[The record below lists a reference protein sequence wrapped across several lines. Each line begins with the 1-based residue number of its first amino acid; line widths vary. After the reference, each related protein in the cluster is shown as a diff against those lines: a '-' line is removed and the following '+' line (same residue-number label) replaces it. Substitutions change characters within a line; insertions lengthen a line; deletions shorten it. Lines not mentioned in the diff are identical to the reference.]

1 MVPVTRADVARLA
14 THTHNEPADFLEL
27 RAAEEVDLSGE
38 PESWAELPGGD
49 RLVVL
54 RQRAGGCVFLGALA
68 DGTESC
74 TVHPARPLA
83 CRAYPFDRPG
93 RPDEVVGVHP
103 AALCP
108 PETGHLAV
116 IQSRGPT
123 AAQWA
128 TVVLD
133 RDRELH
139 EHAEWLAGFN
149 RGQRLRRRL
158 GKRQRGPEEFLR
170 ALARPD
176 LAEPSSAVLGE
187 NAADAAQVA
196 GAEQVQV
203 DEQRVELMKR

>member
-1 MVPVTRADVARLA
+1 VPVTRADVARLA
-14 THTHNEPADFLEL
+14 THTHKEPAEFLEL
-27 RAAEEVDLSGE
+27 RAASEVDLSGE
-38 PESWAELPGGD
+38 PESLAELPGGD

-54 RQRAGGCVFLGALA
+54 RQREGGCVFLEAEA

-74 TVHPARPLA
+74 RVHEARPLS
-83 CRAYPFDRPG
+83 CRAYPFDRPE
-93 RPDEVVGVHP
+93 RPAEVVGVHP

-116 IQSRGPT
+116 VQHGGPT
-123 AAQWA
+123 ASAWA
-128 TVVLD
+128 TVVLG
-133 RDRELH
+133 RDRELR

-170 ALARPD
+170 LLAHPG
-176 LAEPSSAVLGE
+176 SAVLGE

-196 GAEQVQV
+196 SAEQVQM